1 MFCIYCGA
9 TLPEGA
15 KKCTLC
21 GNPVV
26 RPPEATAQPVS
37 EPEPESAPAPE
48 TPTEPAVEDISSNS
62 TESLS
67 EAEPTPEAEDTPSNS
82 PDGEDIYNHSP
93 TDFTEDIS
101 SGDALGDKPEGM
113 KHEGIFTVSPTPEE
127 NSGPEPRVQPIEYTY
142 NDGYAYEE
150 YDEKPKKKRSFK
162 WLFIVLP
169 ILIAIGATIGG
180 IFWWYNAPMQK
191 LTRALD
197 AYDYSAAAQVLPT
210 LSKDELDS
218 VSDQMQEYAQTV
230 IDRYNKSEANYD
242 SSYELLDRLQKLFPN
257 IGLDDQLDGI
267 QSLKDS
273 KEAYKN
279 GKSLQAQGEDG
290 RAITEYQKVI
300 HADVNHDDAQTQIQ
314 NIRTAYKEK
323 VLSDAQSRAD
333 EKDFLGA
340 EAILMNSA
348 DILGDDKD
356 IQAKLEEIKDAELN
370 NYVETL
376 LSTAKTLADDGDLPG
391 AVNVLQDAT
400 RNDKRIDAQ
409 IATYKTSIS
418 KKFSMLPQSRPVKAA
433 IMTRWKRC
441 KTPMTSSPATTT
453 LRQKSKNTG
462 RFTPFR

>member
-26 RPPEATAQPVS
+26 RLPEATAQPVS
-37 EPEPESAPAPE
+37 EPESESAPASE

-67 EAEPTPEAEDTPSNS
+67 EAEPTPEAEDAPSNS
-82 PDGEDIYNHSP
+82 PDSEDIYNHSP
-93 TDFTEDIS
+93 MDFTEDIS

-113 KHEGIFTVSPTPEE
+113 EHEGTFTVSPTPEE
-127 NSGPEPRVQPIEYTY
+127 ISGPEPRVQPIEYTY

-210 LSKDELDS
+210 LSKDELAS

-230 IDRYNKSEANYD
+230 IDRYNKSEADYD

-323 VLSDAQSRAD
+323 VLSDAQNRAD

-348 DILGDDKD
+348 DILGDDED

-370 NYVETL
+370 NYVETRSAPPKRSRTTATCPAL
-376 LSTAKTLADDGDLPG
+376 LTCCRTPHAATSASTRRLPP
-391 AVNVLQDAT
+391 T
-400 RNDKRIDAQ
+400 
-409 IATYKTSIS
+409 KTSIS
-418 KKFSMLPQSRPVKAA
+418 KKFSMLPQNRPVKAA

-441 KTPMTSSPATTT
+441 KTPTTSSPATAI

-462 RFTPFR
+462 RFTLFR